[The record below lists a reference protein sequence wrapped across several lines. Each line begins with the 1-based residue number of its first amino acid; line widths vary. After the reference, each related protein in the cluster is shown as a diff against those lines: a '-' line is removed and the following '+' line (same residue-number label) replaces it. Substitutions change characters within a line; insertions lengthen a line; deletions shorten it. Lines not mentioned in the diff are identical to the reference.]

1 MTARFA
7 RRLDV
12 MKASEIRELLKITQ
26 RPEVISFAGGLP
38 APELFPVADLKEV
51 AADVLEREGT
61 KALQYSTTEGH
72 PGLREQIVRRMN
84 RDLGTTYAA
93 SQILVTSGSQQ
104 GLDLTGKLFL
114 DEGDEVLCESPT
126 YIGAINAFRAY
137 QPRFVDVPTDDDGM
151 IPEELERC
159 IAGARRPK
167 YIYAIPTF
175 QNPTGRTWTVERRRA
190 VLEVAA
196 RHGLVVI
203 EDDPYGQLCFEGTT
217 PPALASLAKDVPV
230 VYLGTFSKVFCPG
243 MRIGWLAAPPSSTRS
258 TCWPSRAST
267 STPRPWAS
275 TSCSPTSSVST
286 STPASPASATS
297 TGGGATPCCAA
308 METEFP
314 AGVSWTRPRGGL
326 FLWVTLPEAVSARDA
341 LGPALEQNVAFV
353 PGGSFFPN
361 GGHENTMRL
370 NYSNMP
376 EERIT
381 EGIRR
386 LGAVLRG
393 LCAARHP
400 PLVGR
405 RGLEPETPAT
415 PRARRP
421 VPGASLVL
429 STLPRATSPQR
440 GPGRPPGSSL
450 PTRTSARNRVATS
463 DEYLVLPHQQQQQHL
478 DPVSSEQPQRQHR
491 EQWQGETRH
500 RPQRLLRGEPGIHS

>member
-7 RRLDV
+7 RRLNV

-38 APELFPVADLKEV
+38 APELFPIHELKQV
-51 AADVLEREGT
+51 AADVLEHEGT

-84 RDLGTTYAA
+84 RDLGTSYTAA
-93 SQILVTSGSQQ
+93 QVLITSGSQQ

-137 QPRFVDVPTDDDGM
+137 EPRFVDVPTDEDGM

-159 IAGARRPK
+159 IAAARRPK

-190 VLEVAA
+190 MLEVAA
-196 RHGLVVI
+196 RHGLVVV

-217 PPALASLAKDVPV
+217 PPALAAMAKDVPV
-230 VYLGTFSKVFCPG
+230 VYLGTFSKIFCPG
-243 MRIGWLAAPPSSTRS
+243 MRIGWLAAPPELYEKY
-258 TCWPSRAST
+258 ALAKQGLDLNT
-267 STPRPWAS
+267 STLGQYQLLAYLEHFDIDAS
-275 TSCSPTSSVST
+275 IARIREVYRRRR
-286 STPASPASATS
+286 
-297 TGGGATPCCAA
+297 AA
-308 METEFP
+308 MLAAIEQEFP
-314 AGVSWTRPRGGL
+314 AGVTWTRPRGGL

-341 LGPALEQNVAFV
+341 LAQALEQNVAFV

-376 EERIT
+376 EDRIT

-393 LCAARHP
+393 LCEGATKVDRTAAR
-400 PLVGR
+400 
-405 RGLEPETPAT
+405 
-415 PRARRP
+415 AR
-421 VPGASLVL
+421 
-429 STLPRATSPQR
+429 
-440 GPGRPPGSSL
+440 
-450 PTRTSARNRVATS
+450 
-463 DEYLVLPHQQQQQHL
+463 
-478 DPVSSEQPQRQHR
+478 
-491 EQWQGETRH
+491 
-500 RPQRLLRGEPGIHS
+500 